1 MSSWQPPLNENDDS
15 EEAKENDIPNI
26 EPVVKPRTINR
37 CEEKKLEKIQKKKQ
51 FCFTSITDGG
61 YGIAAIL
68 IA

>member
-37 CEEKKLEKIQKKKQ
+37 CEEKKKLEKIQKK
-51 FCFTSITDGG
+51 FCFTSIKDGG